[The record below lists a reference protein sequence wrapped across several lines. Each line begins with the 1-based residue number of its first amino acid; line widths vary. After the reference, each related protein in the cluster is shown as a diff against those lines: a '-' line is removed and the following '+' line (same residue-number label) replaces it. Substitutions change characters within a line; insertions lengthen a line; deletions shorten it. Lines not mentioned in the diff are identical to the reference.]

1 MGVVNI
7 AREKATGVN
16 GAPVS
21 PHLLAVFT
29 ACIEV
34 GYLVS
39 AKDIMHILSELCLK
53 RGHNCEFLANE
64 DLGEEFYG
72 SRENHGLF
80 LEVFDMSTFGKEL
93 WHIVYTMTRL
103 FREKLASARED
114 GGANEDRYVRKC

>member
-1 MGVVNI
+1 MSVHLLFLFIRVKPVSYTHL

-39 AKDIMHILSELCLK
+39 AKDIMHIPVSYTHL
-53 RGHNCEFLANE
+53 
-64 DLGEEFYG
+64 
-72 SRENHGLF
+72 
-80 LEVFDMSTFGKEL
+80 
-93 WHIVYTMTRL
+93 IV
-103 FREKLASARED
+103 AVSII
-114 GGANEDRYVRKC
+114 